1 MNRDYYQRELSA
13 LRELAKEFAA
23 AHPALASRLS
33 GPSPDPDVERIL
45 EGVAFLTGR
54 VREKLDDDFPEL
66 AQTLTQLIYPHYL
79 RPLPATTIMEFKP
92 KDTLRRN
99 VVVPAGSHVDSVEVQ
114 DTHCR
119 FRTCFEV
126 RVAPLSLAQA
136 QLLDR
141 PGGRRSIDL
150 TLQLN
155 GLVLSQW
162 DADRMPFF
170 IGGDFAGAADLYML
184 LLRGLERI
192 VISSGAGEYELP
204 ATALQPLGLD
214 DEQAMLPRPATTLPA
229 FGLLQEYF
237 LLKEKF
243 LFVELTRLQE
253 WRQRGSGNQFHI
265 RFDFAPLDTRF
276 PTVDRERFVLHCTP
290 AVNLFRHD
298 ADPILLNHRRAE
310 VRVRPAGERG
320 GNIQVYSVDEVVG
333 HTRGSAL
340 RQEYHPI
347 NLYGGGNAQEPYYDM
362 RFVTGA
368 EGSRAEA
375 FLSVTYPP
383 GVELPAQQTLIVGLT
398 CSNGRLPAQLRP
410 GDISRSTTGTS
421 DLISFRNLLPP
432 ADGAEPP
439 LGEMV
444 LWRLLSHLALN
455 FMPIANPETLQA
467 LLRLYVVQGSARSP
481 REVANLRR
489 IAAISKVEVRTG
501 DRLFGGSMIRGQEI
515 RTSMRQDYFA
525 SAGDMFLFGSLLDRV
540 LATFS
545 TLNSFSLFTLVDEQT
560 GSTYAWPARL
570 GKRAL
575 I

>member
-13 LRELAKEFAA
+13 LRELAKEFAV

-45 EGVAFLTGR
+45 EGVAFLTGS

-99 VVVPAGSHVDSVEVQ
+99 VVIPAGTYVDSVEVQ
-114 DTHCR
+114 DTNCR
-119 FRTCFEV
+119 FRTCYEV
-126 RVAPLSLAQA
+126 RISPLTLLQA
-136 QLLDR
+136 QLLER

-155 GLVLSQW
+155 GMVLSQW
-162 DADRMPFF
+162 DAERLPFF

-184 LLRGLERI
+184 LLRGLERV
-192 VISSGAGEYELP
+192 VISTGAGEFELP
-204 ATALQPLGLD
+204 GSALSPLGLD
-214 DEQAMLPRPATTLPA
+214 DNQSMLPRSSATLPA

-253 WRQRGSGNQFHI
+253 WRQRGNGNQFHI
-265 RFDFAPLDTRF
+265 RFDFAPLDARF
-276 PTVDRERFVLHCTP
+276 PTVDKERFVLHSTP

-310 VRVRPAGERG
+310 VRVRPAGEKG

-340 RQEYHPI
+340 RQEYRPI
-347 NLYGGGNAQEPYYDM
+347 NLYAGGNAQDPYYDM
-362 RFVTGA
+362 RFVQSA
-368 EGSRAEA
+368 EGGRAEPYLLVA
-375 FLSVTYPP
+375 YPQ
-383 GVELPAQQTLIVGLT
+383 GLDLPVQQTLILGLT

-410 GDISRSTTGTS
+410 GDISRSTSGTS

-432 ADGAEPP
+432 SDGADPP
-439 LGEMV
+439 LGEAV

-455 FMPIANPETLQA
+455 FLPIADADTLQA
-467 LLRLYVVQGSARSP
+467 LLRLYVVQGGAQSP

-489 IAAISKVEVRTG
+489 ISSISKVEVKAG
-501 DRLFGGSMIRGQEI
+501 DRLFGGNVIRGQAI
-515 RTSMRQDYFA
+515 SARMRHDYFA
-525 SAGDMFLFGSLLDRV
+525 STGDMFLFGSLLDRV
-540 LATFS
+540 LASFS
-545 TLNSFSLFTLVDEQT
+545 TLNSFSAFTLLDEQT
-560 GSTYAWPARL
+560 GNTYTWPARL

>member
-1 MNRDYYQRELSA
+1 MNRDYYQQELGA

-23 AHPALASRLS
+23 AHPALASRLT

-45 EGVAFLTGR
+45 EGVAFLTGS

-79 RPLPATTIMEFKP
+79 KPLPATTIVEFRP

-99 VVVPAGSHVDSVEVQ
+99 AVIPTGTYVDSSEVQ
-114 DTHCR
+114 GTHCR
-119 FRTCFEV
+119 FRTCFDV
-126 RVAPLSLAQA
+126 RISPLSLVQA
-136 QLLDR
+136 QLLER
-141 PGGRRSIDL
+141 PGGRRAIDL

-155 GLVLSQW
+155 GLALTQW
-162 DADRMPFF
+162 DEEKLPLF

-192 VISSGAGEYELP
+192 VISTGAGEHELP
-204 ATALQPLGLD
+204 ASALKPLGLD
-214 DEQAMLPRPATTLPA
+214 DDQAMLPRPASTLPA
-229 FGLLQEYF
+229 FALLQEYF

-243 LFVELTRLQE
+243 LFVELSGLQS
-253 WRQRGSGNQFHI
+253 WRQRGNGNQFHV
-265 RFDFAPLDTRF
+265 RFDFAPTEIRF
-276 PTVDRERFVLHCTP
+276 PAVDRERFALHSTP

-298 ADPILLNHRRAE
+298 ADPILLTHRRAT
-310 VRVRPAGERG
+310 VRVRPAGVRD

-340 RQEYHPI
+340 RQEYRPV
-347 NLYGGGNAQEPYYDM
+347 NLYGAGNTQVPYYDM
-362 RFVTGA
+362 HFVQAAQGGGVEPHLTVA
-368 EGSRAEA
+368 
-375 FLSVTYPP
+375 YPP
-383 GVELPAQQTLIVGLT
+383 GVELPAQQTLILGLT
-398 CSNGRLPAQLRP
+398 CSNGHLPAQLRP
-410 GDISRSTTGTS
+410 GDISRSTSGTS
-421 DLISFRNLLPP
+421 DLISFRNILPP

-439 LGEMV
+439 LGEAV

-455 FMPIANPETLQA
+455 FLPIADAETLQA
-467 LLRLYVVQGSARSP
+467 LLRLYVVQGGGQSS
-481 REVANLRR
+481 REVANQRR
-489 IAAISKVEVRTG
+489 IASISKVGVRAG
-501 DRLFGGSMIRGQEI
+501 DRLFGAGMVRGQEI
-515 RTSMRQDYFA
+515 RASLRQDHFA

-545 TLNSFSLFTLVDEQT
+545 TLNSFSVFTLMDEQT
-560 GSTYAWPARL
+560 GSSYTWPARL

>member
-1 MNRDYYQRELSA
+1 MNRDYYQRELNA
-13 LRELAKEFAA
+13 LRELAREFAT

-79 RPLPATTIMEFKP
+79 KPLPATTIMEFRP

-99 VVVPAGSHVDSVEVQ
+99 MVVPAGSYVDSVEVQ
-114 DTHCR
+114 DTQCR
-119 FRTCFEV
+119 FRTCYEV
-126 RVAPLSLAQA
+126 RVAPLSLVQA
-136 QLLDR
+136 QLLER

-155 GLVLSQW
+155 GLALPQW
-162 DADRMPFF
+162 DGDRMPFF

-192 VISSGAGEYELP
+192 VISSGAGEHELP
-204 ATALQPLGLD
+204 PSALQPLGLD
-214 DEQAMLPRPATTLPA
+214 DDQAMLPRTAATLPA

-253 WRQRGSGNQFHI
+253 WRQRGNGNQFHI
-265 RFDFAPLDTRF
+265 RFDFAPLEARF
-276 PTVDRERFVLHCTP
+276 PVVDRERFILHCTP

-310 VRVRPAGERG
+310 VRVRPAGERD

-340 RQEYHPI
+340 RQEYRSI
-347 NLYGGGNAQEPYYDM
+347 NLYAGGQEPYYDM
-362 RFVTGA
+362 RFVPGA
-368 EGSRAEA
+368 EGGRAEPY
-375 FLSVTYPP
+375 LLVTYPQ
-383 GVELPAQQTLIVGLT
+383 GLDLPVQQTLILGLT
-398 CSNGRLPAQLRP
+398 CSNGRLTAQLRP

-439 LGEMV
+439 MGEAV
-444 LWRLLSHLALN
+444 LWRLLSHLSLN
-455 FMPIANPETLQA
+455 YLPIANAETLQA
-467 LLRLYVVQGSARSP
+467 LLRLYVVQGSIQSP

-489 IAAISKVEVRTG
+489 ISAISTVGTRAG
-501 DRLFGGSMIRGQEI
+501 DRLFGGNLIRGQDI
-515 RTSMRQDYFA
+515 RASMRQDYFA

-545 TLNSFSLFTLVDEQT
+545 TLNSFSTFTLVDEQT
-560 GSTYAWPARL
+560 GNTYAWPARL

>member
-99 VVVPAGSHVDSVEVQ
+99 MVIPAGSYVDSTEVQ
-114 DTHCR
+114 GTYCR

-126 RVAPLSLAQA
+126 RIAPLTLLQA
-136 QLLDR
+136 QLLER

-155 GLVLSQW
+155 ALTLAQW
-162 DADRMPFF
+162 DADRLPFF

-184 LLRGLERI
+184 LLRGLERV
-192 VISSGAGEYELP
+192 VISTGAGEQELP
-204 ATALQPLGLD
+204 ASALRPLGMD
-214 DEQAMLPRPATTLPA
+214 DTHAMLPRPAATLPA

-243 LFVELTRLQE
+243 LFVELTQLQD
-253 WRQRGSGNQFHI
+253 WRRRGNGNQFHV
-265 RFDFAPLDTRF
+265 RFDFSPLEARF
-276 PTVDRERFVLHCTP
+276 PAVDRERFTLHATP

-310 VRVRPAGERG
+310 VRVRPAGEQG

-340 RQEYHPI
+340 RQEYKPI

-362 RFVTGA
+362 RFVRSA
-368 EGSRAEA
+368 EGGRAEPYLLVA
-375 FLSVTYPP
+375 YPQ
-383 GVELPAQQTLIVGLT
+383 GLDLPVQQTLILGLT

-410 GDISRSTTGTS
+410 GDISRSTAGTS

-439 LGEMV
+439 LGEAV

-455 FMPIANPETLQA
+455 FLPIADADTLQA
-467 LLRLYVVQGSARSP
+467 LLRLYVVQGGAQSP

-489 IAAISKVEVRTG
+489 IASISRVEVQAG
-501 DRLFGGSMIRGQEI
+501 DRLFGGSLIRGQAI
-515 RTSMRQDYFA
+515 RTSLRQDYFA
-525 SAGDMFLFGSLLDRV
+525 SAGDMYLFGSLLDRV
-540 LATFS
+540 LATFA
-545 TLNSFSLFTLVDEQT
+545 TLNSFSAFTLVDEQT
-560 GSTYAWPARL
+560 GNLYSWPARL

>member
-1 MNRDYYQRELSA
+1 MNRDYYQRELNA
-13 LRELAKEFAA
+13 LRELAKEFAT

-33 GPSPDPDVERIL
+33 GPSPDPDVERVL

-79 RPLPATTIMEFKP
+79 RPLPATTIMEFRP

-99 VVVPAGSHVDSVEVQ
+99 MVVPAGSYVDSTEVQ
-114 DTHCR
+114 DTRCR

-126 RVAPLSLAQA
+126 RIAPLSLVQA
-136 QLLDR
+136 QLLER
-141 PGGRRSIDL
+141 PGARRSIDL

-155 GLVLSQW
+155 GLTLSQW
-162 DADRMPFF
+162 DGDRLPFF

-184 LLRGLERI
+184 LLRGLERV
-192 VISSGAGEYELP
+192 VISTGAGEHELP
-204 ATALQPLGLD
+204 PSALKPLGLD
-214 DEQAMLPRPATTLPA
+214 DDQAMLPRPAATLPA

-243 LFVELTRLQE
+243 LFLELTGLQE
-253 WRQRGSGNQFHI
+253 WRQRGGGNLFHI
-265 RFDFAPLDTRF
+265 RFDFEPSEARF
-276 PTVDRERFVLHCTP
+276 PAVDRERFMLHCTP
-290 AVNLFRHD
+290 AVNLFSHD

-310 VRVRPAGERG
+310 MRVRPAGEQG

-340 RQEYHPI
+340 RQEYRPI
-347 NLYGGGNAQEPYYDM
+347 NLYGGGNAQVPFYEM
-362 RFVTGA
+362 RFAPSA
-368 EGSRAEA
+368 EGGRAEPH
-375 FLSVTYPP
+375 LLVTYPQ
-383 GVELPAQQTLIVGLT
+383 GVELPAQQTLILGLT

-421 DLISFRNLLPP
+421 DLITFRNVLPP

-439 LGEMV
+439 LGEAV
-444 LWRLLSHLALN
+444 LWRLLSHLAMN
-455 FMPIANPETLQA
+455 FVPIANAETLQA
-467 LLRLYVVQGSARSP
+467 LLRLYVVQGTAQSP

-489 IAAISKVEVRTG
+489 ISAISTVGTRAG
-501 DRLFGGSMIRGQEI
+501 DRLFGGNVIRGQEI
-515 RTSMRQDYFA
+515 RASMRPDYFA
-525 SAGDMFLFGSLLDRV
+525 SQGDMFLFGSLLDRV

-545 TLNSFSLFTLVDEQT
+545 TLNSFSLFTLIDEQT
-560 GSTYAWPARL
+560 GNTYAWPARL